1 MIKKIN
7 HIGIIVPNV
16 EEGIN
21 LFRDG
26 IGMEFLRMENLPDWK
41 CKIAFFQCG
50 EVMIELVEPT
60 DESDGMTFLKER
72 GGGIHHIA
80 YEVDDINEEFSNAKK
95 NFAVKTDSPVS
106 GAGDSKVFFL
116 DEKKILNVVTEYVE
130 VKNRRGL

>member
-7 HIGIIVPNV
+7 HIGIIVPDV
-16 EEGIN
+16 EEGVK

-26 IGMEFLRMENLPDWK
+26 MGMEFLRVENLPDWK

-50 EVMIELVEPT
+50 EVLIELVEPT
-60 DESDGMTFLKER
+60 GEGDGSRFLKER

-80 YEVDDINEEFSNAKK
+80 YEVDDIEAAHTLARTH
-95 NFAVKTDSPVS
+95 FAVKTETPVP

-116 DEKKILNVVTEYVE
+116 DEKTILNIVTEYVE
-130 VKNRRGL
+130 PKE